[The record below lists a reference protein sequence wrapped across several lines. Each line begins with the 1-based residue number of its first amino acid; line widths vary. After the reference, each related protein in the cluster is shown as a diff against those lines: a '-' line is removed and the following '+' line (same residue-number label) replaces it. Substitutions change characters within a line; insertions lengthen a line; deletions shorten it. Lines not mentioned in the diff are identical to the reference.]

1 MSAGLN
7 VPVSIHNTGQ
17 EPSVHICV
25 LDADKDQRDSY
36 PTKTNLLVVIK
47 SHNQS
52 SLLAVSF
59 MFIYKCN
66 TDPQVS
72 TPKQSRN
79 LKFIPS
85 LIHFIYCV
93 SSGNLAQYS
102 QPLAFGLRRFTDVEY
117 HFCQIFVMMHQIVFV
132 VCGNIL
138 Y

>member
-1 MSAGLN
+1 VDCGKRGEILETELSFEYANAKHSENGKDSMSAGLN

-17 EPSVHICV
+17 EPSAHICV

-36 PTKTNLLVVIK
+36 PTKTNLLVFIK

-52 SLLAVSF
+52 SLLALAVSF

-79 LKFIPS
+79 LSP
-85 LIHFIYCV
+85 V
-93 SSGNLAQYS
+93 
-102 QPLAFGLRRFTDVEY
+102 
-117 HFCQIFVMMHQIVFV
+117 
-132 VCGNIL
+132 
-138 Y
+138 